1 MKKIRTKFLPLL
13 LALVT
18 ILSLLPTSAFA
29 ASKTGSGIQITQN
42 QAYWSTRLLA
52 NGTPYSYRPP
62 LADGKLVY
70 CMDSGLGYHYATKS
84 FLDSF
89 TWTSGSGADADAVL
103 QSAITN
109 SGLSE
114 MDAMTIENV
123 KWMMTYLNDC
133 KASNVGQLF
142 MAVQTYVWEN
152 QSYKGEPGGDGDAG
166 GYANADTYELY
177 LSLIDDLLA
186 KKAAEDAEFLKQIEA
201 YKAQGIEASIVEDA
215 SAKWAVFAISSNR
228 KNQSFFN
235 YYGPRK
241 LSVGEAKP
249 DQPEQPTGGTGKI
262 TLKKT
267 AAGTLKGLPGARYSI
282 YFNGQI
288 VGSDVTGESGELH
301 IEDAATGLW
310 TFVETAAPS
319 GYCLDPTPKSVY
331 VDVSEGDREYTVAA
345 VNYAMPSM
353 IIYKED
359 AQTSAPVPGTVLSV
373 KSVTGAYSTSVKIG
387 ESGSA
392 TLEGLEPGVYV
403 VSEESVP
410 EPYILSNTEQTVAL
424 RPGKTTEVHFQDYK
438 KPGLEILKKNIA
450 NMDPIPDMTYKV
462 EQIDGSFETTVT
474 TDLRGRAF
482 LADLPVGSYRIS
494 EVGGP
499 SNVILSEIPQVI
511 YLEAGCTRTVTFFNA
526 IKPTLTVLKQNSV
539 TSDPLPGA
547 KLHIYYASDNTST
560 GEMHDLGVF
569 YSNEE
574 GKVILTDAERGWY
587 KIVEESCPQ
596 GFGFLDGEA
605 VQEFYLE
612 ENTSKTVIIRNV
624 PLSALVG
631 FKYDTKTGKGIPGCR
646 FELRYL
652 SGNTSGTGGT
662 VIGTYVTGPNGAFTV
677 TGLKKGTYICEEVS
691 SDGNHIIDSEPQ
703 TVWISGED
711 QDVVIIR
718 FGNSPFGSLLITK
731 LSDDNKR
738 SPIPNT
744 DFLLTYS
751 DGTFVGNDNGIY
763 TTNAAGEILVDGLE
777 PGVTIIVRE
786 VRAAAGFLLDES
798 PQHIQ
803 IKSGETVHLQ
813 FLNKPLGNLII
824 KKNSSAPT
832 QEAVP
837 GAEFEITY
845 ADGSYVDAAGGTI
858 SSNGRYVT
866 DEHGEIRI
874 SGIVGTVVVT
884 EIKSG
889 PGYQLDEANRTQTVT
904 INPGDTQTLQF
915 YNTPISKVEFIKVDE
930 NDRSVR
936 IPDTTIE
943 VRRLD
948 GALVTTLVTSESGQ
962 AFAQLE
968 DGSYY
973 AVETVANP
981 KYQLDSITGYGYA
994 TTVGSCWLAPLVEA
1008 GEGVNM
1014 SFLVKRQSKEK
1025 ILSKIAQTTMVNR
1038 SRMRDV
1044 GDTRQDYEELD
1055 SAINSGLYLKDVM
1068 NRQGEDFYYMHTL
1081 IEVTAPDPETLE
1093 QRATEVEKLCV
1104 SVDMIAR
1111 RCDYKNEQ
1119 AFLSSLPILALDPD
1133 IERKARRN
1141 ALTSG
1146 VAAAFPFASYELSD
1160 HNGIFLGLNLYNRS
1174 PVFLD
1179 PYDDYKY
1186 TNGNWWI
1193 GGSTGAGKTVTL
1205 QCLGGRLRQQ
1215 GKRVIIIAPK
1225 KGHEFRPLC
1234 EKLGGLY
1241 LRMSPSSKDCPNLM
1255 AIRRKS
1261 LDSYAKLKNIA
1272 ARDDSVLAD
1281 KISQLIIWFALKKKD
1296 LSEEDKSR
1304 LDSSLV
1310 EVYGR
1315 YGITFDN
1322 SSIVDEN
1329 GDFRTMPIISD
1340 WYDVLSQNPD
1350 TRYLSV
1356 VLSRYVTGSAAAMAS
1371 RNSIDLDNKYIVLD
1385 LSGMPDDMIA
1395 DGTFWA
1401 TSIAY
1406 DLIMSC
1412 ESDLSAL
1419 LADELWSLVGATA
1432 NPQAAGFVLE
1442 MVKTIRGLG
1451 GIAVTST
1458 QGMQDLFGLDGGSY
1472 GKGILDA
1479 SRIKLVMQME
1489 EQEARLIQDK
1499 LNLSEDEV
1507 RQITRFR
1514 RGEGLLCIG
1523 YNHVPV
1529 AFHTTPK
1536 EYEAITTSPT
1546 DLRRGRSEYGDE

>member
-1 MKKIRTKFLPLL
+1 MQVKKKPRNAAAKKIHKVPPKEKRTKKEQTEQPLL
-13 LALVT
+13 KRV
-18 ILSLLPTSAFA
+18 IF
-29 ASKTGSGIQITQN
+29 GEE
-42 QAYWSTRLLA
+42 
-52 NGTPYSYRPP
+52 RP
-62 LADGKLVY
+62 
-70 CMDSGLGYHYATKS
+70 
-84 FLDSF
+84 
-89 TWTSGSGADADAVL
+89 
-103 QSAITN
+103 
-109 SGLSE
+109 
-114 MDAMTIENV
+114 
-123 KWMMTYLNDC
+123 
-133 KASNVGQLF
+133 
-142 MAVQTYVWEN
+142 
-152 QSYKGEPGGDGDAG
+152 
-166 GYANADTYELY
+166 
-177 LSLIDDLLA
+177 DL
-186 KKAAEDAEFLKQIEA
+186 
-201 YKAQGIEASIVEDA
+201 
-215 SAKWAVFAISSNR
+215 
-228 KNQSFFN
+228 
-235 YYGPRK
+235 
-241 LSVGEAKP
+241 
-249 DQPEQPTGGTGKI
+249 
-262 TLKKT
+262 
-267 AAGTLKGLPGARYSI
+267 
-282 YFNGQI
+282 
-288 VGSDVTGESGELH
+288 
-301 IEDAATGLW
+301 
-310 TFVETAAPS
+310 
-319 GYCLDPTPKSVY
+319 
-331 VDVSEGDREYTVAA
+331 
-345 VNYAMPSM
+345 
-353 IIYKED
+353 
-359 AQTSAPVPGTVLSV
+359 
-373 KSVTGAYSTSVKIG
+373 
-387 ESGSA
+387 
-392 TLEGLEPGVYV
+392 
-403 VSEESVP
+403 
-410 EPYILSNTEQTVAL
+410 TE
-424 RPGKTTEVHFQDYK
+424 
-438 KPGLEILKKNIA
+438 
-450 NMDPIPDMTYKV
+450 
-462 EQIDGSFETTVT
+462 
-474 TDLRGRAF
+474 
-482 LADLPVGSYRIS
+482 
-494 EVGGP
+494 
-499 SNVILSEIPQVI
+499 
-511 YLEAGCTRTVTFFNA
+511 LEAGSTTILDILAPTTV
-526 IKPTLTVLKQNSV
+526 
-539 TSDPLPGA
+539 
-547 KLHIYYASDNTST
+547 
-560 GEMHDLGVF
+560 
-569 YSNEE
+569 
-574 GKVILTDAERGWY
+574 
-587 KIVEESCPQ
+587 
-596 GFGFLDGEA
+596 
-605 VQEFYLE
+605 
-612 ENTSKTVIIRNV
+612 
-624 PLSALVG
+624 
-631 FKYDTKTGKGIPGCR
+631 DTKRKD
-646 FELRYL
+646 
-652 SGNTSGTGGT
+652 
-662 VIGTYVTGPNGAFTV
+662 YVV
-677 TGLKKGTYICEEVS
+677 
-691 SDGNHIIDSEPQ
+691 
-703 TVWISGED
+703 
-711 QDVVIIR
+711 
-718 FGNSPFGSLLITK
+718 
-731 LSDDNKR
+731 
-738 SPIPNT
+738 
-744 DFLLTYS
+744 
-751 DGTFVGNDNGIY
+751 
-763 TTNAAGEILVDGLE
+763 VDG
-777 PGVTIIVRE
+777 VY
-786 VRAAAGFLLDES
+786 
-798 PQHIQ
+798 H
-803 IKSGETVHLQ
+803 
-813 FLNKPLGNLII
+813 
-824 KKNSSAPT
+824 
-832 QEAVP
+832 
-837 GAEFEITY
+837 TY
-845 ADGSYVDAAGGTI
+845 LY
-858 SSNGRYVT
+858 
-866 DEHGEIRI
+866 
-874 SGIVGTVVVT
+874 
-884 EIKSG
+884 
-889 PGYQLDEANRTQTVT
+889 
-904 INPGDTQTLQF
+904 
-915 YNTPISKVEFIKVDE
+915 
-930 NDRSVR
+930 
-936 IPDTTIE
+936 
-943 VRRLD
+943 
-948 GALVTTLVTSESGQ
+948 
-962 AFAQLE
+962 
-968 DGSYY
+968 
-973 AVETVANP
+973 
-981 KYQLDSITGYGYA
+981 ITGYGYA

-1296 LSEEDKSR
+1296 LSEADKSR

-1371 RNSIDLDNKYIVLD
+1371 RNNIDLDNKYIVLD

-1432 NPQAAGFVLE
+1432 NPQTAGFVLE